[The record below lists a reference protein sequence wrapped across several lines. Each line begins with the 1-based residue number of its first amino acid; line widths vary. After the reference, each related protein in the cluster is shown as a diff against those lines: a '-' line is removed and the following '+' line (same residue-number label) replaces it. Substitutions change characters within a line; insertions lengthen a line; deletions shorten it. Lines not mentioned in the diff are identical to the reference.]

1 MHTNTSKLCLKL
13 LSNPMKCLYFFSRS
27 NTRFPFD
34 SNNPTGY
41 LIAVLIE
48 YVIVTYEYIMITCT
62 LGLAIGAFWFI
73 ISVTKE
79 IQHILHSIN
88 DKAQAN
94 EDQSNEMQILFAE
107 YIDAHAALKQLSLL
121 SLVNKSKSDTFLLQF
136 RNYCFQSDI

>member
-1 MHTNTSKLCLKL
+1 MPL
-13 LSNPMKCLYFFSRS
+13 FFSRS

-62 LGLAIGAFWFI
+62 LSLAIGAFWFI

-94 EDQSNEMQILFAE
+94 EDQSNEMQRLFAE

-121 SLVNKSKSDTFLLQF
+121 
-136 RNYCFQSDI
+136 